1 VQTSPLSDT
10 DPKIEAI
17 LIRGY
22 RAMSAAQKL
31 ERVRALTLAVQ
42 ELALVDVRR
51 KHPVAT
57 TRELELRVASRWL
70 APALMS
76 EAFGWDVRQMGY

>member
-1 VQTSPLSDT
+1 MLTPPPSDT
-10 DPKIEAI
+10 DPRIEAI

-51 KHPVAT
+51 KHPGAPE
-57 TRELELRVASRWL
+57 REQQLRVASRWL
-70 APALMS
+70 TPELMS
-76 EAFGWDVRQMGY
+76 DAFGWDSRQMGY

>member
-1 VQTSPLSDT
+1 MQTLPPSDT
-10 DPKIEAI
+10 DPRIEAI

-31 ERVRALTLAVQ
+31 ERVRALTLTVQ

-51 KHPVAT
+51 RHPEASA
-57 TRELELRVASRWL
+57 REQQLRVASRWL
-70 APALMS
+70 APELMS
-76 EAFGWDVRQMGY
+76 GAFGWDSRQMGY